1 MHSIVSFAPAAD
13 ICFSASRQIVSTA
26 PLLSPALA
34 TQPHSAHACTSH
46 PAHSNFASTRLS
58 QAVGSRKHSALAS
71 TRLPTAAHGS
81 AFSQSSPHV
90 KAHLGGA
97 VLPTRML
104 VCRGETHLSGASQLT
119 SLPIRRSSPAHLIS
133 QVCLSGGVLPTPIL
147 VCGGET
153 HLSGAS
159 QITSLPTRRNSTHS
173 DSWVRRA
180 TPTEPVQLSSYICLG
195 SAVLRTPKRV

>member
-1 MHSIVSFAPAAD
+1 MRHTLLHFIVSLCRYLLFGFAPD
-13 ICFSASRQIVSTA
+13 CLHA

-90 KAHLGGA
+90 KAHLAASQKQVNTQLGANSPLIPQCFACGTLDGA

-104 VCRGETHLSGASQLT
+104 VCRGDTHLSGASQLT
-119 SLPIRRSSPAHLIS
+119 SLPIRRSSPAHLNS
-133 QVCLSGGVLPTPIL
+133 QVCLSGGVLRHISP
-147 VCGGET
+147 
-153 HLSGAS
+153 HMFA
-159 QITSLPTRRNSTHS
+159 
-173 DSWVRRA
+173 
-180 TPTEPVQLSSYICLG
+180 
-195 SAVLRTPKRV
+195 